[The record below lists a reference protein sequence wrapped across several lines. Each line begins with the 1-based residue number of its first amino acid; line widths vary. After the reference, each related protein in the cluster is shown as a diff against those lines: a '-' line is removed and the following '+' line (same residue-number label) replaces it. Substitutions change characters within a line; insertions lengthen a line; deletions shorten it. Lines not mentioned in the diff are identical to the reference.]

1 MRFDYIDGCIDELG
15 MWYRSGTK
23 VYEQKSYAA
32 GTIGYHGFYS
42 LSQFFFFLTPILK
55 DKLKS

>member
-42 LSQFFFFLTPILK
+42 LSQFFFFFNTNFK
-55 DKLKS
+55 G